1 MALICVYL
9 VVLFQVVT
17 VTFAQDVQYHYGVAA
32 TPVIK
37 DGRISGMQDRKDKDI
52 ILGGLFSV
60 HYDGVNASNEGVC
73 GQVIWDHGMQM
84 LEAMLYAI
92 DVINSDPDLLPNI
105 TLGFDIRD
113 TCKRENVALDET
125 IDFVFSNG
133 QLELESC
140 HSLIVGNISTS
151 APVSAV
157 LGGFESFISIPVAGF
172 LRLFEMPQISYGSSS
187 TVLNNRERYTYFY
200 RTFPPDDNQ
209 AGAMVDL
216 ILYFGWDHVSTIN
229 SNNLYGQPGI
239 EQFHKLA
246 KDKNICIDLNEAITD
261 EFESSDYRALASKLI
276 NSTADI
282 VVLFASAHHA
292 ESILTALRNLQLEL
306 NKTRHFLWLASDA
319 WAEIK
324 DPQYSEI
331 TAGRFGFI
339 PLSETIHPFNDYF
352 SKLLPN
358 TNLRNPWFKEFY
370 KQVYK
375 CSINCSNVSLTDH
388 SEYKQFSVVPL
399 VIDAVYSVA
408 HALNDFFNDN
418 CNKPLIWFS
427 DNQTCLGQTEELSG
441 KILLEYIKNVSF
453 TSPTGNK
460 VKFDDKG
467 NVEAKYRIWN
477 YQVERTCQ
485 TCSNIYKLVNV
496 GYWDATAASTNRLK
510 LNPNVTKQFGFNESG
525 DIIDQLNSQCQACSL
540 GFIKREVVASC
551 CGTCDPCLG
560 QNYTNTTSSKECQIC
575 PQYMWGNG
583 PLTGSNGC
591 VDIGESYLKPSDGWS
606 IVLIL
611 LAIIG
616 LLAVVFVSGVF
627 MYFWNTPIVKS
638 SGREQMVLLLSGIT
652 LCFLITVVFIPKP
665 SVAVCTLQ
673 RIGAWFC
680 FSLIV
685 CAVFIKLVRI
695 TRIFLQKTV
704 SSRPKFISPMHQ
716 ILFTFLL
723 VGVQMVF
730 ELISLIVTHPNVAKN
745 QVNDTQNTNNFPI
758 LALQCTTPHIAILA
772 IQMLYFSALMIA
784 SNALAVLTIRFPQNF
799 NESKYVA
806 FSTFSLGLIWIAFI
820 ITFLTTDAQFQPAV
834 ISLAIQLSAL
844 AVLVCL
850 FGPRIF
856 IMIFWPDR
864 NVLTTTTASP
874 SGPTS
879 KSFNVPSEN
888 HPSTNTNAV
897 TFNLS
902 VIEFEDK

>member
-1 MALICVYL
+1 MALFCVYL
-9 VVLFQVVT
+9 FVLFQVVT
-17 VTFAQDVQYHYGVAA
+17 VTFAHDVQYHYGVAA

-37 DGRISGMQDRKDKDI
+37 DGRISGMQDREGKDI
-52 ILGGLFSV
+52 VLGGLFTV
-60 HYDGVNASNEGVC
+60 HYDGVNASNDGVC

-92 DVINSDPDLLPNI
+92 DIINSDPDLLPNI

-151 APVSAV
+151 APVLAV
-157 LGGFESFISIPVAGF
+157 IGGFESFVSIPVAGF

-216 ILYFGWDHVSTIN
+216 ILYFEWDHVSTIN

-261 EFESSDYRALASKLI
+261 EFELSDYRTLASKLM
-276 NSTADI
+276 NSTADV
-282 VVLFASAHHA
+282 VVLFASGHHA

-339 PLSETIHPFNDYF
+339 PLSETIHPFNEYF

-358 TNLRNPWFKEFY
+358 NNLRNPWFEDLY
-370 KQVYK
+370 NEVYK
-375 CSINCSNVSLTDH
+375 CFINCSNASLTDR
-388 SEYKQFSVVPL
+388 SGYKQFSVVPL
-399 VIDAVYSVA
+399 VIDAVYSAA

-441 KILLEYIKNVSF
+441 KTLLEYIKNVSF

-460 VKFDDKG
+460 IKFDEKG

-477 YQVERTCQ
+477 YQVERDCKKCPETY
-485 TCSNIYKLVNV
+485 NLVNV

-560 QNYTNTTSSKECQIC
+560 QNYTNTTSSKECQMC
-575 PQYMWGNG
+575 PQYMWGNN

-591 VDIGESYLKPSDGWS
+591 VDIEESYLKPSDGWS

-627 MYFWNTPIVKS
+627 IYFWNTPIVKS
-638 SGREQMVLLLSGIT
+638 SGREQMVLLLTGIT

-680 FSLIV
+680 FALIISGL
-685 CAVFIKLVRI
+685 FIKLVRI
-695 TRIFLQKTV
+695 TRIFLSKKIST
-704 SSRPKFISPMHQ
+704 RPKCISPMYQ
-716 ILFTFLL
+716 IMFTFLL
-723 VGVQMVF
+723 VGVEMVF
-730 ELISLIVTHPNVAKN
+730 ILISLNVVSPGVTKN
-745 QVNDTQNTNNFPI
+745 QVNNTQNTYDFPI
-758 LALQCTTPHIAILA
+758 LALQCTAPHAALLG
-772 IQMLYFSALMIA
+772 IQMLYLSSLMIV
-784 SNALAVLTIRFPQNF
+784 SNGLAILTIRFPENF
-799 NESKYVA
+799 NESRYVA
-806 FSTFSLGLIWIAFI
+806 FSTFALGLTWIAFI
-820 ITFLTTDAQFQPAV
+820 LTYVATEAKYQSAV
-834 ISLAIQLSAL
+834 ISVAIQLSAL

-850 FGPRIF
+850 FGPRVF
-856 IMIFWPDR
+856 IMIVWPSQ
-864 NVLTTTTASP
+864 NVMTTSTNN
-874 SGPTS
+874 TS
-879 KSFNVPSEN
+879 KGQPLTSGNTKKLPPSFLVEKSFAV
-888 HPSTNTNAV
+888 STNFDETN
-897 TFNLS
+897 T
-902 VIEFEDK
+902 